1 MTRRQFATLAAAA
14 PAAISSL
21 SGAPRT
27 SVGVGSASY
36 HYRASMERQ
45 RGETPI
51 TDPLRLAVYCAELG
65 AGGIQATLPD
75 ADGGYARKVGDL
87 LRKNGMYFEA
97 SAQLPRGESDLDSF
111 QDMVRAADQ
120 AGATVIRTVLFSGRR
135 YEAFT
140 DLQQFQE
147 ARQAAWKS
155 VTLAEPILRK
165 RKMKLAI
172 ENHKDLRSEDLL
184 QLIDRIQSEY
194 IGVCVDLGNNY
205 ALMEDPVS
213 ITRAFSK
220 FAYSCHIK
228 DHILKSYNKGF
239 LLFDAKLGTGVINL
253 RQAVSTLRQAQ
264 PNLKFSLETMTRD
277 ALEVPYLED
286 AYWTTMGTDIP
297 GQDVVRTSKLV
308 EETEPKDELPRLS
321 ALSPEEY
328 IKLEDDNVRGGLA
341 YAADTLGL

>member
-1 MTRRQFATLAAAA
+1 MTRRQFAALAAAA
-14 PAAISSL
+14 PAALSTL

-27 SVGVGSASY
+27 AVGVGSASY
-36 HYRASMERQ
+36 HFRAGVERQ

-51 TDPLRLAVYCAELG
+51 TDPVRFAEYCAELG
-65 AGGIQATLPD
+65 AGGIQAALPSSN
-75 ADGGYARKVGDL
+75 GGYAGKVGNI

-97 SAQLPRGESDLDSF
+97 SAQLPRSEADLDSF
-111 QDMVRAADQ
+111 RDTVRAAEQ
-120 AGATVIRTVLFSGRR
+120 AGASVIRTVLFAGRR
-135 YEAFT
+135 YEAYT
-140 DLQQFQE
+140 DMAHFQE

-165 RKMKLAI
+165 RKMKIAI

-194 IGVCVDLGNNY
+194 IGICVDLGNNY
-205 ALMEDPVS
+205 ALMEDPVA
-213 ITRAFSK
+213 IARAFSK

-239 LLFDAKLGTGVINL
+239 LLFDAKLGTGIINL

-264 PNLKFSLETMTRD
+264 PSLKFTLETMTRD
-277 ALEVPYLED
+277 ALEVPYLD
-286 AYWTTMGTDIP
+286 DSYWQTMATDIP
-297 GQDVVRTSKLV
+297 GQDVVRTMKLV
-308 EETEPKDELPRLS
+308 QDTEPKDELPRMS
-321 ALSPEEY
+321 ALSPEEH
-328 IKLEDDNVRGGLA
+328 IKLEDDNIRAGLA

>member
-1 MTRRQFATLAAAA
+1 MTRRQFAALAAAA
-14 PAAISSL
+14 PAALSTL

-27 SVGVGSASY
+27 AVGVGSASY
-36 HYRASMERQ
+36 HYRASVERQ

-51 TDPLRLAVYCAELG
+51 TDPLRLASYCAELG
-65 AGGIQATLPD
+65 AGGIQAALPSD
-75 ADGGYARKVGDL
+75 DGDYARKVGDL

-97 SAQLPRGESDLDSF
+97 SVELPRGESDIDAF
-111 QDMVRAADQ
+111 QRTVRAADQ

-135 YEAFT
+135 YESFT
-140 DLQQFQE
+140 DAAQFQE

-155 VTLAEPILRK
+155 ITLAEPVLRK
-165 RKMKLAI
+165 RKIKLAI

-184 QLIDRIQSEY
+184 QLIGRIQSEY
-194 IGVCVDLGNNY
+194 VGVCVDLGNNY
-205 ALMEDPVS
+205 ALMEDPIDIV
-213 ITRAFSK
+213 RAFSK

-228 DHILKSYNKGF
+228 DHVLKSYNKGF

-264 PNLKFSLETMTRD
+264 PTLKFSLETMTRD
-277 ALEVPYLED
+277 ALEVPYLEGS
-286 AYWTTMGTDIP
+286 YWASMGNDIP
-297 GQDVVRTSKLV
+297 GQDVVRTMKLV
-308 EETEPKDELPRLS
+308 QDTEPKDELPRIS

-328 IKLEDDNVRGGLA
+328 IKLEDDNIRAGLA

>member
-1 MTRRQFATLAAAA
+1 MTRRQFVALAAAA

-21 SGAPRT
+21 PGAPRT
-27 SVGVGSASY
+27 SVGVASASY
-36 HYRASMERQ
+36 FYRSSVERQ

-51 TDPLRLAVYCAELG
+51 TDPLRFASYCAELG
-65 AGGIQATLPD
+65 AGGIQAALPND
-75 ADGGYARKVGDL
+75 DGGYARKVGDL

-97 SAQLPRGESDLDSF
+97 SAELPRSDSDLDKF
-111 QDMVRAADQ
+111 NGIVRAADQ
-120 AGATVIRTVLFSGRR
+120 AGAGVIRTVLFSGRR
-135 YEAFT
+135 YEAYT
-140 DLQQFQE
+140 DMAHFQE

-165 RKMKLAI
+165 RKMKIAI

-194 IGVCVDLGNNY
+194 VGVCVDLGNSY
-205 ALMEDPVS
+205 ALMEDPVD
-213 ITRAFSK
+213 IARAFSK

-239 LLFDAKLGTGVINL
+239 LLFDAKLGTGVVNL

-277 ALEVPYLED
+277 ALEIPYLED
-286 AYWTTMGTDIP
+286 SYWQTMGTDIP
-297 GQDVVRTSKLV
+297 GQDVVRTMKLV
-308 EETEPKDELPRLS
+308 QDNEPKGDLPRIS
-321 ALSPEEY
+321 ALSPEEH
-328 IKLEDDNVRGGLA
+328 IKLEDDNIRASLA

>member
-1 MTRRQFATLAAAA
+1 MTRRQFAALAAAA
-14 PAAISSL
+14 PAAVSSL
-21 SGAPRT
+21 AGAPRT
-27 SVGVGSASY
+27 AVGVGSASY
-36 HYRASMERQ
+36 HFRASVERQ

-51 TDPLRLAVYCAELG
+51 TDPLRFASYCAELG
-65 AGGIQATLPD
+65 AGGIQAALPS

-97 SAQLPRGESDLDSF
+97 SAQLPRSESDLEAF
-111 QDMVRAADQ
+111 RDMVRAADQ

-135 YEAFT
+135 YESFT
-140 DLQQFQE
+140 DAAHFQE
-147 ARQAAWKS
+147 ARQAAWKA

-165 RKMKLAI
+165 RKMKIAI

-194 IGVCVDLGNNY
+194 VGVCVDLGNNY
-205 ALMEDPVS
+205 ALMEDPVD
-213 ITRAFSK
+213 IARAFSK

-264 PNLKFSLETMTRD
+264 PNLKFSIETMTRD

-286 AYWTTMGTDIP
+286 GYWETMGTDIP
-297 GQDVVRTSKLV
+297 GQDVVRTMKLV
-308 EETEPKDELPRLS
+308 HDTEPKDELPLIS
-321 ALSPEEY
+321 ALSPEER
-328 IKLEDDNVRGGLA
+328 IKLEDDNIRAGLA

>member
-1 MTRRQFATLAAAA
+1 MA
-14 PAAISSL
+14 
-21 SGAPRT
+21 G
-27 SVGVGSASY
+27 ASY
-36 HYRASMERQ
+36 HFRAGVERQ

-51 TDPLRLAVYCAELG
+51 TDPARLASYCAELG
-65 AGGIQATLPD
+65 AGGIQASLPN
-75 ADGGYARKVGDL
+75 ADGGYARKVGDI

-97 SAQLPRGESDLDSF
+97 SAQLPRGQADLDAF
-111 QDMVRAADQ
+111 NDAVRAAEQ
-120 AGATVIRTVLFSGRR
+120 AGASVIRTVLFTGRR

-140 DLQQFQE
+140 DAAHFQE

-155 VTLAEPILRK
+155 VTLAEPVLRK
-165 RKMKLAI
+165 RKMKIAI

-194 IGVCVDLGNNY
+194 VGVCVDLGNNY
-205 ALMEDPVS
+205 ALMEDPVD
-213 ITRAFSK
+213 IARAFSK
-220 FAYSCHIK
+220 CAYSCHIK
-228 DHILKSYNKGF
+228 DHVLKSYNKGF

-286 AYWTTMGTDIP
+286 GFWTTMGTDIP
-297 GQDVVRTSKLV
+297 GQDVIRTMKLV
-308 EETEPKDELPRLS
+308 QDTEPKDELPRIS
-321 ALSPEEY
+321 ALSPEEH
-328 IKLEDDNVRGGLA
+328 IKLEDDNVRAGLA

>member
-1 MTRRQFATLAAAA
+1 MTRRQFAALAAAA
-14 PAAISSL
+14 PAALSSL

-27 SVGVGSASY
+27 SVGVAGASY
-36 HYRASMERQ
+36 HFRAGVERQ

-51 TDPLRLAVYCAELG
+51 TDPLRFASYCAELG
-65 AGGIQATLPD
+65 AGGIQAALPSAD
-75 ADGGYARKVGDL
+75 AGYARKVGDI

-97 SAQLPRGESDLDSF
+97 SAQLPRSESDLDAF
-111 QDMVRAADQ
+111 QDMVRAAEQ
-120 AGATVIRTVLFSGRR
+120 AGAGVIRTVLFSGRR

-140 DLQQFQE
+140 DMAHFQQ
-147 ARQAAWKS
+147 ARQDVWKS

-165 RKMKLAI
+165 RKMKIAI

-194 IGVCVDLGNNY
+194 VGVCVDLGNNY
-205 ALMEDPVS
+205 ALMEDPVD
-213 ITRAFSK
+213 IARAFSK

-228 DHILKSYNKGF
+228 DHILQSYDKGF
-239 LLFDAKLGTGVINL
+239 LLFDAKLGTGVVNL

-277 ALEVPYLED
+277 ALEVPYLAD
-286 AYWTTMGTDIP
+286 SYWETMGTDIP
-297 GQDVVRTSKLV
+297 GQDVIRTMKLV
-308 EETEPKDELPRLS
+308 QDTEPKDELPRIS
-321 ALSPEEY
+321 MLSPEER
-328 IKLEDDNVRGGLA
+328 IKLEDDNVRAGLA